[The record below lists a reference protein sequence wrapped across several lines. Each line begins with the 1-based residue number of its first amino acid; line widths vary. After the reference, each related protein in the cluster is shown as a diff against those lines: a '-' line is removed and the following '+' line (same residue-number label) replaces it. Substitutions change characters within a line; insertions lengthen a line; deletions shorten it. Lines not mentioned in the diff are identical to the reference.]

1 MTSTTKKALRWIFSI
16 AMLVAVVLYGRTID
30 WSAAWAA
37 IRSAS
42 LPILAIA
49 TVANLVTLAAK
60 AVTWWIFLR
69 AVGVPSLSLAVK
81 ATVAGAGLNNILVA
95 NSGDAARVVFVTR
108 ASQASSAAVLAAL
121 ALERL
126 FDLIGYIALMAA
138 AAFFLPMPHEV
149 ARWRYAAVGVLLG
162 IIVLFG
168 VLLRRSPGT
177 VAATVYPHTLFG
189 RVRSYLDHF
198 MVSVRNILT
207 LQRIA
212 LAMLLSLVNW
222 AAQIATYHLVAVA
235 AHFPI
240 SIVGSVTTLITANV
254 GFLVRA
260 TPGNVGVFQV
270 VYGVTAQA
278 LGLDKAAA
286 VAVALLLQLIQNL
299 PVTLLALVIAP
310 DLLLHWRDQRG
321 TAAPDATKARRA
333 SDSVVERAD

>member
-1 MTSTTKKALRWIFSI
+1 MTSGTKKALRWAFSL

-42 LPILAIA
+42 IPILLVA
-49 TVANLVTLAAK
+49 TLANFVTLAAK
-60 AVTWWIFLR
+60 ALTWWIFLR
-69 AVGVPSLSLAVK
+69 AVGVPSLALATK

-126 FDLIGYIALMAA
+126 FDLIGYIALMAG

-149 ARWRYAAVGVLLG
+149 ARWRFVAVGVLLG
-162 IIVLFG
+162 IVVLFG
-168 VLLRRSPGT
+168 MLLRRSHGAL
-177 VAATVYPHTLFG
+177 VATVYPSTLFG
-189 RVRSYLDHF
+189 RARSYLDRF
-198 MVSVRNILT
+198 MTSVRSILT
-207 LQRIA
+207 LKRIA
-212 LAMLLSLVNW
+212 FAMLLSLVNW

-240 SIVGSVTTLITANV
+240 SLVGSVTTLITANV

-278 LGLDKAAA
+278 LGLDKASA

-299 PVTLLALVIAP
+299 PVTLLAVAIAP
-310 DLLLHWRDQRG
+310 DLILHWRDKRG
-321 TAAPDATKARRA
+321 SAMPDPSLKRRA
-333 SDSVVERAD
+333 SDSMDEIP